1 VLGFFDMSCRNIIHV
16 ALAVLLVIVRLG
28 TLGGPLNASEDECE
42 RTSHMGIY
50 SNAAFIEEAGDVVG
64 YELAVEQLDG
74 TSATAL
80 LHVYEGVPNKDGIY
94 ISGHIAGGKLTMEGD
109 WVEHLIEQPSR
120 KDVVEAHH
128 VTVDGTLD
136 STWFRGAIK
145 IAGFATPVNVK
156 LKRVKHIWMCRG

>member
-1 VLGFFDMSCRNIIHV
+1 MNPWTRVLGFFDMSCRNIIHV
-16 ALAVLLVIVRLG
+16 ALAVLLVIVLLG

-80 LHVYEGVPNKDGIY
+80 LHVYEGVPNKDGTPWLTRATPPNRTSSNPMK
-94 ISGHIAGGKLTMEGD
+94 ISNRQLARNPRGPRNSDLMPDAGWETLTG
-109 WVEHLIEQPSR
+109 
-120 KDVVEAHH
+120 
-128 VTVDGTLD
+128 TVDSSAY
-136 STWFRGAIK
+136 STAFS
-145 IAGFATPVNVK
+145 
-156 LKRVKHIWMCRG
+156 